1 MTHPRNVTDNGSW
14 PYALELFEQGD
25 SAFVD
30 EIRRITDADRLG
42 DFAARWHAGEPVL
55 NEELDEARWVEPA
68 ELASLP
74 TTAGLAEI
82 VAAAFDR
89 LGGDR

>member
-1 MTHPRNVTDNGSW
+1 MERHFII
-14 PYALELFEQGD
+14 LC
-25 SAFVD
+25 
-30 EIRRITDADRLG
+30 
-42 DFAARWHAGEPVL
+42 FAAHWCAGEPVL
-55 NEELDEARWVEPA
+55 NEELDEARWVDSA

-89 LGGDR
+89 LGAER